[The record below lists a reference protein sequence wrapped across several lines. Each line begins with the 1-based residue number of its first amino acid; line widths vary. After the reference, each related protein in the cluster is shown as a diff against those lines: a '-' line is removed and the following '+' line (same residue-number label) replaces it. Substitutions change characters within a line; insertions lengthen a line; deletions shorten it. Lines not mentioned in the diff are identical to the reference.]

1 MTIAKP
7 VSYFHIVLF
16 YLFFLNGG
24 RIISIKILNTVTVV
38 LHTEGCLGKQTLN
51 YLELKMYLNGIH
63 LLIYLEENILQC
75 YEKGTQDS
83 FPITVKDHWTLIT

>member
-1 MTIAKP
+1 
-7 VSYFHIVLF
+7 
-16 YLFFLNGG
+16 
-24 RIISIKILNTVTVV
+24 
-38 LHTEGCLGKQTLN
+38 
-51 YLELKMYLNGIH
+51 MYLNGIH